1 MIKDWITSHI
11 DFDKIKDLS
20 NVLSVSDEIAKLL
33 LLRGVSNYSEAESFF
48 RPNIDKLHD
57 PFEMKDMRSAVERI
71 ELAIERKERFESCTL
86 SFWVIDFRKS
96 TNFIVVYRFFRD
108 CT

>member
-33 LLRGVSNYSEAESFF
+33 LLRGVS
-48 RPNIDKLHD
+48 KL
-57 PFEMKDMRSAVERI
+57 
-71 ELAIERKERFESCTL
+71 C
-86 SFWVIDFRKS
+86 
-96 TNFIVVYRFFRD
+96 
-108 CT
+108 